1 MMGRLRARVANLWD
15 RARTLA
21 ELGWLLFLRDF
32 RIRFRQT
39 FLGSLWAVAQVLMSY
54 LPLVFVGSQLGLAG
68 DRDPRRY
75 ALHSL
80 LGLLIWQMFWDGL
93 FSPQWIGRRM
103 RGLLAEAAFPTESIL
118 VAGAS
123 YAVYNAAIYLVV
135 ILAAF
140 PMLRIMPPSSLI
152 LGVLAMPLVIM
163 AGVAV
168 GLWVVPFTFVYLDFR
183 YALPMLS
190 PALMWTAPIL
200 YDQPASGALHWANR
214 LNPLTYLVDAP
225 RDWFASGWQ
234 TEEMAFPIAVLVS
247 IALLIT
253 GLRFYR
259 SAMPRVIECV
269 SKR

>member
-1 MMGRLRARVANLWD
+1 MIARIRARAANIWD
-15 RARTLA
+15 RTRTLG

-39 FLGSLWAVAQVLMSY
+39 FFGSLWAIVQVLLSY
-54 LPLVFVGSQLGLAG
+54 LPLVFVGSQIGLAG

-103 RGLLAEAAFPTESIL
+103 RGLLSEAAFPPESIL

-123 YAVYNAAIYLVV
+123 YAFYNAAIYVVV
-135 ILAAF
+135 ILLAF
-140 PMLRIMPPSSLI
+140 PMLRIAPPASLALGI
-152 LGVLAMPLVIM
+152 LAVPLVIL

-168 GLWVVPFTFVYLDFR
+168 GLWVVPLTFVYLDFR

-190 PALMWTAPIL
+190 PVLMWTAPIL
-200 YDQPASGALHWANR
+200 YDEPASGALRWANR
-214 LNPLTYLVDAP
+214 INPLTYIVDAP
-225 RDWFASGWQ
+225 RDWFSTGWQ
-234 TEEMAFPIAVLVS
+234 PEEVAFPVAMVVSFVL
-247 IALLIT
+247 LLL

-259 SAMPRVIECV
+259 SAMPRVIECLP
-269 SKR
+269 KR